1 MQTIEEMVIESQ
13 TTEAEENQRQDSP
26 QVSLVSSTQEMANEV
41 SKIDQKF
48 FESLVAE
55 IKKNVHQTRED
66 VSKHNEMLQQ
76 LKTEVLKSTE
86 DWRKERDTLKEE
98 KDKLQRELDNFKENL
113 SQI

>member
-1 MQTIEEMVIESQ
+1 MADDVG
-13 TTEAEENQRQDSP
+13 EADKK
-26 QVSLVSSTQEMANEV
+26 V
-41 SKIDQKF
+41 

-55 IKKNVHQTRED
+55 IKKNVQQTRED

-98 KDKLQRELDNFKENL
+98 KDKL
-113 SQI
+113 

>member
-1 MQTIEEMVIESQ
+1 
-13 TTEAEENQRQDSP
+13 
-26 QVSLVSSTQEMANEV
+26 MANEV

-98 KDKLQRELDNFKENL
+98 KDKL
-113 SQI
+113 

>member
-1 MQTIEEMVIESQ
+1 M
-13 TTEAEENQRQDSP
+13 
-26 QVSLVSSTQEMANEV
+26 VSSTRKMADEV
-41 SKIDQKF
+41 AKVDQKF

-55 IKKNVHQTRED
+55 IKKNVQQTRED

-98 KDKLQRELDNFKENL
+98 KDKL
-113 SQI
+113 